1 VPYVFFLA
9 VSFPVQLFL
18 TATLNRAEFIVAG
31 ITFTNGNIVTID
43 ESIPAADTVV
53 IRQDR
58 IAYVGWAQGAAPY
71 QDPGTE
77 IIDLDGKT
85 LIPGFNDNH
94 LHAIYMGDYFSR
106 PNLSGLDKEQ
116 IIEKLL
122 AVDKTLDKGQTLY
135 AFGWDYPSCPN
146 PHRKHLDRVFPERPV
161 ALFQYSGHAVWVNT
175 VILKKLKVTANTPD
189 PPGGKI
195 EKDSAGEP
203 TGILKDKAAY
213 PVHYKRFM
221 QTNLRPKLRAGLIDT
236 ALALFR
242 ENGMTSVQDNTWS
255 PPTVSHFQRLKRRG
269 ALTARVSCWSRGEP
283 TWSRIWLE
291 HKRYDPYWVRKGP
304 RKFFIDG
311 TFSTRTAM
319 LESPYRGEPEN
330 FGLPAVS
337 PKKLHH
343 EIRKGIQQQRQ
354 LALHAIGDRAIRQ
367 FLDTLENFKE
377 AKTRVRALRFR
388 LEHAQLIARRDL
400 ERLADWSILLAVQ
413 PSALIN
419 LKKDQGLLGEE
430 RAARAYAF
438 KSILEAGIPLSFGS
452 DVPGESR
459 FKPLELIQLAVNRQI
474 GEKITPYEALEAY
487 TKGSAYAEFM
497 ETEKG
502 TLTPGKLADCV
513 VLSEDPTRC
522 PPNRIRDIRVEM
534 TITGGKIVYGSV
546 KSSRP
551 SHFGSG
557 ADPVGE
563 T

>member
-1 VPYVFFLA
+1 VG
-9 VSFPVQLFL
+9 S
-18 TATLNRAEFIVAG
+18 I
-31 ITFTNGNIVTID
+31 IFTNGNIVTLD

-58 IAYVGWAQGAAPY
+58 IAYVGWAQDAAPY
-71 QDPGTE
+71 QDPGTK

-94 LHAIYMGDYFSR
+94 LHAIYMGDYYSR
-106 PNLSGLDKEQ
+106 PNLAGLDQKQ
-116 IIEKLL
+116 IIDKLQT
-122 AVDKTLDKGQTLY
+122 ADKTLQKGRTLY
-135 AFGWDYPSCPN
+135 AFGWDYPSCPD
-146 PHRKHLDRVFPERPV
+146 PHRKLLDRTFPDRPV
-161 ALFQYSGHAVWVNT
+161 ALFQYSGQAVWVNT

-213 PVHYKRFM
+213 PVHYKRFIQM
-221 QTNLRPKLRAGLIDT
+221 NLRPKLRAELIDT

-242 ENGMTSVQDNTWS
+242 ENGMTSVQDNTWI
-255 PPTVSHFQRLKRRG
+255 PPTVSYFQRLKRRG

-283 TWSRIWLE
+283 AWSRIWLE

-319 LESPYRGEPEN
+319 LEAPYRGEPEN
-330 FGLPAVS
+330 FGLPAIS
-337 PKKLHH
+337 PERLYH
-343 EIRKGIQQQRQ
+343 EIRQGIRQQRQ
-354 LALHAIGDRAIRQ
+354 LALHAIGDRAIRH
-367 FLDTLENFKE
+367 FLDTLEKFKR
-377 AKTRVRALRFR
+377 AKNRVRALRFR
-388 LEHAQLIARRDL
+388 LEHAQLIAARDL
-400 ERLADWSILLAVQ
+400 ERLADWGILLAVQ

-419 LKKDQGLLGEE
+419 LEKDQGLLGEE

-452 DVPGESR
+452 DVPGESQ
-459 FKPLELIQLAVNRQI
+459 FKPLELIQLAANRQT
-474 GEKITPYEALEAY
+474 GEKITPYEALEAF

-513 VLSEDPTRC
+513 VLSEDPTSC
-522 PPNRIRDIRVEM
+522 PPNRIRDICVQM
-534 TITGGKIVYGSV
+534 TVAGGKIVYQNAGS
-546 KSSRP
+546 
-551 SHFGSG
+551 
-557 ADPVGE
+557 
-563 T
+563 